1 MGLKTILTKK
11 TIIVFIP
18 ADDLPGVLP
27 VAEHDGLVHDHPL
40 GRLCLVTP
48 GDPYDVEVRA
58 AGKTKV
64 RLDCIC
70 RCN

>member
-1 MGLKTILTKK
+1 MKTILTKK
-11 TIIVFIP
+11 TLIGFVP

-40 GRLCLVTP
+40 GRLRLVTP

-58 AGKTKV
+58 EGKTKV
-64 RLDCIC
+64 RLGCI
-70 RCN
+70 RQ